1 MGVVAG
7 TKRLAIS
14 LPFNGTTRTSR
25 DNKMKSTM
33 RSVADV
39 APFVSCRCFTG
50 LADLCRLKLMSFKPQ
65 GARRDNRIDTSLP
78 PSSDFIT
85 TTMDLAVMSATER
98 DRKLITDLDR
108 IKSN

>member
-1 MGVVAG
+1 MTFAG
-7 TKRLAIS
+7 
-14 LPFNGTTRTSR
+14 
-25 DNKMKSTM
+25 
-33 RSVADV
+33 
-39 APFVSCRCFTG
+39 
-50 LADLCRLKLMSFKPQ
+50 FKPQ